1 MIVSVRRLRSSD
13 DRSGFRSGQVDLD
26 RFFLR
31 FAGQN
36 QFRHH
41 LGTTYVAVDEN
52 DLIVGFTTVSA
63 SQIEVDDLPL
73 AKTKRLPQYP
83 LPVLRLARLA
93 IHEDSHGAGV
103 GSVLLRAVFVLAH
116 QMARDYGCVGVLV
129 DAKAEA
135 VDYYKRFGF
144 FELDALRGE
153 LGDRPVPTIMFLEL
167 GAIPKVSDAPPGD

>member
-41 LGTTYVAVDEN
+41 LGTTYVALDE
-52 DLIVGFTTVSA
+52 DDRIVGFATVSA
-63 SQIEVDDLPL
+63 SRIDVQDLPL
-73 AKTKRLPQYP
+73 AKAKRLPQYP

-93 IHEDSHGAGV
+93 THEDSHGAGV
-103 GSVLLRAVFVLAH
+103 GSALLRAVFVLAH

-129 DAKAEA
+129 DAKSEA
-135 VDYYKRFGF
+135 VDYYERFGF
-144 FELDALRGE
+144 FELDTLRGA
-153 LGDRPVPTIMFLEL
+153 LGDRPAPTIMFLEL
-167 GAIPKVSDAPPGD
+167 GAIPKLSDAPPGD